1 MTTKTQ
7 RLINRIEEKE
17 SFYDIAY
24 LCEDFDTFIDEIS
37 EWGVDHI
44 GGVDFDDPEVNRGMM
59 NAYFASFGCTPDNP
73 QPAGRYASCLTSSLN
88 PLSLIFQTQW
98 EQSQSRSRNL
108 LRITLWGYGGLML
121 KNVFPT
127 NQY

>member
-7 RLINRIEEKE
+7 KINQQNPRKE

-24 LCEDFDTFIDEIS
+24 ICEDFDTFIDEIA

-59 NAYFASFGCTPDNP
+59 DAFFASFGCTPDDP
-73 QPAGRYASCLTSSLN
+73 HPCSKYAL
-88 PLSLIFQTQW
+88 PKGLS
-98 EQSQSRSRNL
+98 
-108 LRITLWGYGGLML
+108 
-121 KNVFPT
+121 
-127 NQY
+127 